1 MTSMRL
7 ILAAAV
13 LAGVVSSAA
22 VTCDAASATND
33 LYDMPSGT
41 CTQWTTCT
49 QTLCTSM
56 GGNSS
61 TDLNC
66 LANATSKSNCTALAA
81 ALKTYV
87 SCLNTAA
94 FADHCQPG
102 TTAFGE
108 LGMGLAGVMGA
119 SEYAGSNVQTSC
131 MRVVCMAL
139 NETGAT
145 GCDTQLGTAASNY
158 SMVCMYD
165 ASNDTNTTPAP
176 PPATPE
182 TTPAPAASGAA
193 SVSTAVLA
201 VLATVALLL

>member
-13 LAGVVSSAA
+13 LAGMVSAA

-41 CTQWTTCT
+41 CAQWTTCT
-49 QTLCTSM
+49 QSLCTSM

-66 LANATSKSNCTALAA
+66 LANATSKANCTALAA

-94 FADHCQPG
+94 FADSCQPRIQPS
-102 TTAFGE
+102 
-108 LGMGLAGVMGA
+108 L
-119 SEYAGSNVQTSC
+119 
-131 MRVVCMAL
+131 
-139 NETGAT
+139 
-145 GCDTQLGTAASNY
+145 
-158 SMVCMYD
+158 
-165 ASNDTNTTPAP
+165 
-176 PPATPE
+176 
-182 TTPAPAASGAA
+182 
-193 SVSTAVLA
+193 
-201 VLATVALLL
+201 

>member
-56 GGNSS
+56 GANAS

-131 MRVVCMAL
+131 MRVVCNAL
-139 NETGAT
+139 NESGNGDACNTEVGAT
-145 GCDTQLGTAASNY
+145 NY

-165 ASNDTNTTPAP
+165 ASNETNTTPAP
-176 PPATPE
+176 AAPTPDA
-182 TTPAPAASGAA
+182 TPAPAASGAA